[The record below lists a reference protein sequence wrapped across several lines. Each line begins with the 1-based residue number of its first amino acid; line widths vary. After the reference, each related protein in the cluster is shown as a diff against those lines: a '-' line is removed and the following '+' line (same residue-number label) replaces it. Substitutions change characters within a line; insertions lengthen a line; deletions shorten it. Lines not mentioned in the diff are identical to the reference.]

1 MVLQILRLRLGSALA
16 PLQKTRRR
24 KRHVLD
30 QSLFEMNLS
39 LVTGAHLS
47 QKDFSPA
54 LEMTIAAGFLHK
66 NWRDSAFIISCVS
79 SFPSLNG
86 EGM

>member
-1 MVLQILRLRLGSALA
+1 
-16 PLQKTRRR
+16 
-24 KRHVLD
+24 
-30 QSLFEMNLS
+30 MNLS